1 MNKGLHL
8 VDGAISGA
16 IHKSL
21 DWITH
26 AKKAEVTHIEGKS
39 SSFLSS
45 PSIVLGLTFALLHF
59 SWRVVQSQGSKKK
72 RNRGKKTE
80 KTDKSKDDK
89 SKS

>member
-1 MNKGLHL
+1 MHKGLHL

-26 AKKAEVTHIEGKS
+26 AKKEEVTHIEVKS

-59 SWRVVQSQGSKKK
+59 SWRVVQSQGKNKKK
-72 RNRGKKTE
+72 RNRGKKNE
-80 KTDKSKDDK
+80 KNEK